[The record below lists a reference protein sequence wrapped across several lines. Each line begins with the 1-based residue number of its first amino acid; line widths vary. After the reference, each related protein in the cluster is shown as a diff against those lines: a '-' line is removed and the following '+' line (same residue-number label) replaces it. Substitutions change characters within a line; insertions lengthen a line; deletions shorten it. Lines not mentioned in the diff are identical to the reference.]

1 MSREK
6 ASKWIKGVLIVAG
19 LHSSAVGALSILLPE
34 STFGLY
40 GLQENLHLIALQWFG
55 AVTTIF
61 GLGYFIA
68 AYDVYRYWPII
79 MLGFLYKISMPLLL
93 LFDTFMGL
101 SGAGVNN
108 MIIFNNFIWLIPFGL
123 ILYKVYE
130 EAYKT
135 DTLLLDMFTE
145 QHYPLNLFETSDGEN
160 LDELVQKQPVLVV
173 FLRHF
178 GCTFCR
184 ETLQDLAS
192 AKSDINEMG
201 TKLLVVHMVD
211 ERHARDILSRYNLG
225 DVTRLSD
232 PERILYK
239 RFNLTKGRFMQIFGP
254 KVLWRG
260 LIAGIFKG
268 NGIGEEDGDAFQMPG
283 VFLLKSGKVIKKFV
297 HRTAADRP
305 DYKGLA
311 KPSSS
316 SSIAIDDVNK

>member
-1 MSREK
+1 MGKEK
-6 ASKWIKGVLIVAG
+6 SGKWIKGPLVVAG
-19 LHSSAVGALSILLPE
+19 LHSFIVGILSILFPE
-34 STFGLY
+34 SAFGLY
-40 GLQENLHLIALQWFG
+40 GLQENLHIIALQWFG
-55 AVTTIF
+55 AVMVIF
-61 GLGYFIA
+61 GLGYLIA
-68 AYDVYRYWPII
+68 AYDVYRYWPIV
-79 MLGFLYKISMPLLL
+79 MLGLFYKVSMPLLFL
-93 LFDTFMGL
+93 ADSLIGVTQITF
-101 SGAGVNN
+101 NN
-108 MIIFNNFIWLIPFGL
+108 MIVFNYLIWILPFAL
-123 ILYKVYE
+123 ILHKVYQ

-160 LDELVQKQPVLVV
+160 LEKLVQKQPVLVV

-184 ETLQDLAS
+184 ETLQDLS
-192 AKSDINEMG
+192 KVKDEIDEMG

-211 ERHARDILSRYNLG
+211 DGHARDVLKNYNLG

-232 PERILYK
+232 PECILYK
-239 RFNLTKGRFMQIFGP
+239 RFNLSKGRLMQIFGP

-311 KPSSS
+311 KPTSSV
-316 SSIAIDDVNK
+316 AIDDVRK